1 MFTGLVQGVGTIEA
15 AEARGGETRLRIHA
29 RFDLPDI
36 VKGESI
42 AVNGVCLTV
51 ETFGPSWFTA
61 YASRETMGVTNLG
74 KLKPGRSVNL
84 ERALALGDRLG
95 GHMVSGHVDCLARV
109 ESVQPA
115 GQSREYRL
123 SFPSS
128 LGPLVV
134 DKGSVA
140 LDGISLTVNRCGQD
154 WLSVNIIPATQTET
168 TIASWASGY
177 EANME
182 TDIIGRY
189 VQRML
194 AAYTGATSEG
204 VPGEDNAPQ
213 GLSLDFLRKH
223 GF

>member
-15 AEARGGETRLRIHA
+15 AEARGGETRFRIRA
-29 RFDLPDI
+29 RFDLREI

-51 ETFGPSWFTA
+51 ETFGQGWFTA
-61 YASRETMGVTNLG
+61 YASRETLGVTNLG
-74 KLKPGRSVNL
+74 ALRTGGLVNL

-95 GHMVSGHVDCLARV
+95 GHMVSGHVDCLASV
-109 ESVQPA
+109 ESVSPA

-123 SFPSS
+123 KFPAQF
-128 LGPLVV
+128 GPLVV

-140 LDGISLTVNRCGQD
+140 LDGISLTVNRCGPD
-154 WLSVNIIPATQTET
+154 WLSVNIIPATQDET
-168 TIASWASGY
+168 TIARWTPGY
-177 EANME
+177 QANME

-194 AAYTGATSEG
+194 GAYAGGNSGTGKPEAAS
-204 VPGEDNAPQ
+204 
-213 GLSLDFLRKH
+213 GLSEDFLRRH